1 MLRVCLFCECGK
13 VIRCIVR
20 SFLCGCKI
28 SLVFVVCVRMVVINL
43 IEPFMIVSLY
53 L

>member
-13 VIRCIVR
+13 GHSVYCKK
-20 SFLCGCKI
+20 FLLWLKI
-28 SLVFVVCVRMVVINL
+28 LLVFVVCVRMAVINF
-43 IEPFMIVSLY
+43 IEAFVIVSLY